1 MFQYSALGLQINLSR
16 RGDLKK
22 PWGLYKRSNLE
33 CKYIFFFIHVTKSQ
47 FQGGQVSALVLISF
61 WHPPNVSRWKT
72 YRSYVLLYNRLSQ
85 SSSKVVILWTM
96 MHLMSC
102 PQDVDFYGRLYFIRS
117 LTGDRLLVFN
127 HNHNKILKSD
137 WLSAAMISALLGQ
150 FQIRQYAPLR
160 VHLNVLLVLLLLLLL
175 LLFISS

>member
-1 MFQYSALGLQINLSR
+1 
-16 RGDLKK
+16 
-22 PWGLYKRSNLE
+22 
-33 CKYIFFFIHVTKSQ
+33 
-47 FQGGQVSALVLISF
+47 
-61 WHPPNVSRWKT
+61 
-72 YRSYVLLYNRLSQ
+72 
-85 SSSKVVILWTM
+85 M

-160 VHLNVLLVLLLLLLL
+160 MHLNVLLVLVLVLLLLLL